1 MRWIFLSLLLIN
13 GVLFLWQWLQR
24 EHAPVATAVV
34 SPPAAAES
42 VAQLVL
48 LQELE
53 QETLSH
59 MLQQKQARLRM
70 AEAEAVEESGQPLC
84 TLVGPYAA
92 LLKAEYLVE
101 HMAALDIKAEL
112 QEVEIPGEVGY
123 WVYLAPEVSKKQ
135 ALRRLH
141 ELQAKNIDSYVI
153 PKGDLANGISFGM
166 FSEQQRAERR
176 QAEMLTKGYVA
187 EIREITRSHK
197 ETWVIF
203 MPQEAQKVGEELW
216 QQVLNDADGLERRQ
230 NFCPSVA
237 SVENFQ

>member
-13 GVLFLWQWLQR
+13 GVVFLWQWQQR
-24 EHAPVATAVV
+24 TPAPVTNTSTA
-34 SPPAAAES
+34 PAES
-42 VAQLVL
+42 VSGVKQLVL

-53 QETLSH
+53 QDTLSH
-59 MLQQKQARLRM
+59 LLQQKQERLRM
-70 AEAEAVEESGQPLC
+70 AEIEAVEDARQPLC

-92 LLKAEYLVE
+92 LLQAEYLVE
-101 HMAALDIKAEL
+101 RMAALDIKAEL
-112 QEVEIPGEVGY
+112 QEVEIPGEMGY

-141 ELQAKNIDSYVI
+141 ELQAKKIDSYVI

-166 FSEQQRAERR
+166 FSERRRAEIR
-176 QAEMLTKGYVA
+176 QAEMVAKGYAV
-187 EIREITRSHK
+187 EIREIARSHK
-197 ETWVIF
+197 ENWVIF
-203 MPQEAQKVGEELW
+203 MPREAQKVGEELW
-216 QQVLNDADGLERRQ
+216 QQVLDDGVGLERRQ